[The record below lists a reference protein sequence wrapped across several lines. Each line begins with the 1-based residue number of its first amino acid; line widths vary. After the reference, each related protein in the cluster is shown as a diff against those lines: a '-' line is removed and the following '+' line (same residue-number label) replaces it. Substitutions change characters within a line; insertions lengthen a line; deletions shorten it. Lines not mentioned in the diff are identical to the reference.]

1 MLRAP
6 VVALLMLLVGCRTT
20 TVAAPPPQALW
31 EVPLDLTEDGRPVVK
46 AKVGA
51 LRVVRLLVD
60 TGAAETTVQGSV
72 EGGLLV
78 GGEQVPARAVD
89 FDPAQQRAGLDGTLA
104 PHRLVKTGAVVLD
117 LPGKRLLVLGGLEN
131 NWLRWLDE
139 RSPKGELAGVARMP
153 PADGGLLVQ
162 TRVGDGPEVLTRL
175 STSTHRSAYA
185 RTLFD
190 PALLTT
196 GNDVRGVHLKI
207 RDAEFGPLDLALLPG
222 GEGVEG
228 VLGLDLLKDLVV
240 LVPVHASP
248 RIWFMTPRE

>member
-1 MLRAP
+1 MSRAL
-6 VVALLMLLVGCRTT
+6 ALLLLLAGCRTT
-20 TVAAPPPQALW
+20 TVAAPPPKALW
-31 EVPLDLTEDGRPVVK
+31 EVPLEFTDDGRPLVK

-78 GGEQVPARAVD
+78 GGEQVPARAIELD
-89 FDPAQQRAGLDGTLA
+89 HEQNRAGLDGTLA
-104 PHRLVKTGAVVLD
+104 PHQLVKTGAVVLD

-153 PADGGLLVQ
+153 PSNGGLLVQ
-162 TRVGDGPEVLTRL
+162 TRVGDGPEVLTRV
-175 STSTHRSAYA
+175 STSTLRSAYA

-190 PALLTT
+190 LGLVTAT
-196 GNDVRGVHLKI
+196 DVRGVHLKI
-207 RDAEFGPLDLALLPG
+207 RDSEFGPLDVGLLPDG
-222 GEGVEG
+222 NPAQG
-228 VLGLDLLKDLVV
+228 VLGLDVLKDLVV